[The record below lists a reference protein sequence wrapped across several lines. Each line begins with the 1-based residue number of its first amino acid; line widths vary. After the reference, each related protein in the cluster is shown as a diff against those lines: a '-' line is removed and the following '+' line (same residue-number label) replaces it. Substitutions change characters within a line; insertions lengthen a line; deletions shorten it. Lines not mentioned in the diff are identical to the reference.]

1 MSNFVLTNQDAALI
15 TTPDIGQTAV
25 FIDLDKKLKLKL
37 DNGTIVDYGA
47 GVVNPVLVVEY
58 VTLSGAQIAAS
69 EINLMH
75 TPMTANQVMLDVISG
90 SAQIYGDDYGVS
102 GSVLSWSGKSLQSL
116 LVEGDKLRVQYYYL

>member
-37 DNGTIVDYGA
+37 DNGTVVDYGA

-58 VTLSGAQIAAS
+58 VTLSGAQIAAA
-69 EINLMH
+69 EIELMH
-75 TPMTANQVMLDVISG
+75 SPMVVSQVTLDVISG
-90 SAQIYGDDYGVS
+90 SAQVYGDDYSVS